1 MEGVGESRSS
11 GMSEWSMVSD
21 TSEYSRS
28 PIRMPG
34 AAGGGGGGAADE
46 EAAAAA
52 GAAAAGGG
60 TGCAAAE
67 AMMAAAP
74 LRSHARTGA
83 ARRCDAALGGTAR
96 RGGKKESA
104 RFGPALS
111 G

>member
-1 MEGVGESRSS
+1 MEGVGERRSS
-11 GMSEWSMVSD
+11 GMSEWSMVRD

-34 AAGGGGGGAADE
+34 AAGGGGGAADE
-46 EAAAAA
+46 ATAAA
-52 GAAAAGGG
+52 GATAAGGG
-60 TGCAAAE
+60 AGCAAAE

-83 ARRCDAALGGTAR
+83 ARRCDAALGGPAR

-104 RFGPALS
+104 RTGPALS